1 MAAEVYVGTTRHK
14 ELGHCEEA
22 PEGEREIQIVPL
34 SSFVGNRAMCILR
47 PKDPA
52 HAKAIAAAMVVAY
65 NNRNIRYSRENR
77 LDIVRN
83 GVYTDKLSG
92 CDCSSLTRACIENG
106 IQTGLT
112 DFNTKSEKHVLES
125 SGLFEKARL
134 FMIGTQVYEGDVLVT
149 RVKGYTG
156 ICVQGLAR
164 VVRR

>member
-1 MAAEVYVGTTRHK
+1 MAAEVCIGTTRHK

-34 SSFVGNRAMCILR
+34 SSFVGNRAMYILR

-92 CDCSSLTRACIENG
+92 CDCSSLTRACIEKG

-112 DFNTKSEKHVLES
+112 DFDTKSEKHVLES